1 MTLHIGIS
9 LDGAGR
15 HPAAWREPD
24 ADAAGLFGADRLVA
38 LAREAERG
46 LLGFVTLGDSFDL
59 QRDGEGQV
67 RGRLDALLALARVAP
82 ATTSIGLV
90 PTVTTTHTEPFHVS
104 KNIATLDFVSH
115 GRAGW
120 MVDISTTEA
129 EARHFG
135 RRAPAPLDDLYA
147 EAAEAID
154 VVGQLWDSW
163 EDDAVIRDVATGRYI
178 DRDKVHYTNFEGR
191 FFSVRGPSITP
202 RSPQGQS
209 LVMVEAS
216 DDHGLALG
224 IAHADVIVVHVA
236 DLDAALGVRERVRNG
251 SEAAVLASIDVLL
264 DENSAA
270 AAATRARL
278 DAVAPASPS
287 ALDFV
292 GTADEFV
299 DLAAAWSAA
308 GAVDGFLVRPA
319 LAPRTVTQFVDTVV
333 PALQRR
339 GLFRTEY
346 ESPTLRGS
354 FGLGRPANQFAS
366 A

>member
-1 MTLHIGIS
+1 MTLHIGLS
-9 LDGAGR
+9 LDGAGQ

-24 ADAAGLFGADRLVA
+24 AAAADLFGADRLVA

-46 LLGFVTLGDSFDL
+46 LLDFVTLGDSFDL
-59 QRDGEGQV
+59 QRDGQDHV

-90 PTVTTTHTEPFHVS
+90 PTVTTTHTEPFHIS
-104 KNIATLDFVSH
+104 KNIATLDFVSL

-135 RRAPAPLDDLYA
+135 RRSPAPLDDLYA

-163 EDDAVIRDVATGRYI
+163 EDDAVIRDVPTGRYI
-178 DRDKVHYTNFEGR
+178 DRDRVHYTNFEGR

-209 LVMVEAS
+209 LVMVEAR

-224 IAHADVIVVHVA
+224 IAHADVVVVHVA
-236 DLDAALGVRERVRNG
+236 DLDAAVAVRRRVRAE
-251 SEAAVLASIDVLL
+251 SDAMMLASIDVLL
-264 DENSAA
+264 GETTAEA
-270 AAATRARL
+270 RATRARL
-278 DAVAPASPS
+278 DAVAPASPV

-292 GTADEFV
+292 GTAAEFV
-299 DLAAAWSAA
+299 DVAAAWSDA

-319 LAPRTVTQFVDTVV
+319 LSPRTVTQFVDTVV

-339 GLFRTEY
+339 GLFRTDY
-346 ESPTLRGS
+346 ESQTLRGLS
-354 FGLGRPANQFAS
+354 GLGRPANQFAS